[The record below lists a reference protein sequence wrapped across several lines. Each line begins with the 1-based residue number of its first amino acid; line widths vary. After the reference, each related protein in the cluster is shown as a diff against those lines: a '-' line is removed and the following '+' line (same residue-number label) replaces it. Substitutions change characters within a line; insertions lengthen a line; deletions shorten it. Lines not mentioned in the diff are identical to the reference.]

1 MPAAGSAANDEN
13 GIHIQVVHITHQRS
27 AKESA
32 GLLLADENVLL
43 TRGDL
48 GRDLC
53 TLAADKRGG
62 FLMTEVLS
70 ALNARVKEVLAALTD
85 RVDNGKILL
94 AEHGKQLLDGLNGI
108 PASSAAA
115 CAVLLHGFED
125 VFGFVADEA
134 VVNVD
139 HDQRR
144 TLAVANALAVTG
156 A

>member
-1 MPAAGSAANDEN
+1 MA
-13 GIHIQVVHITHQRS
+13 
-27 AKESA
+27 
-32 GLLLADENVLL
+32 
-43 TRGDL
+43 
-48 GRDLC
+48 
-53 TLAADKRGG
+53 
-62 FLMTEVLS
+62 EVLS

-85 RVDNGKILL
+85 RVDNGEILL
-94 AEHGKQLLDGLNGI
+94 AEHGKQLLDVLNGI

-156 A
+156 CLKHRLVLLSNKLIPDSIHLVFLLRFLCFLLRLALPNMQTYLIFPAARSHSSIPPASISSFT